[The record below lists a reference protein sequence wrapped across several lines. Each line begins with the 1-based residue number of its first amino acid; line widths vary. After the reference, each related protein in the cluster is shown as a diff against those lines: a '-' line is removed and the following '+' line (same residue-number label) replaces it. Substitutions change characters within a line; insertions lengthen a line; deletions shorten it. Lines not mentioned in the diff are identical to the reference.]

1 MTATQFK
8 KFINNLT
15 QNEQRSLVIK
25 VETNSLQNGLNKS
38 RQLMEKMQREMR
50 IQKLELAVSQAQAV
64 WQQCFPVATWELVT
78 TNRQIIN

>member
-50 IQKLELAVSQAQAV
+50 IQKLELAVKKLNLKRDWV
-64 WQQCFPVATWELVT
+64 
-78 TNRQIIN
+78 

>member
-15 QNEQRSLVIK
+15 QNEQRNLVIK
-25 VETNSLQNGLNKS
+25 VETSSLQNGLNKS

-50 IQKLELAVSQAQAV
+50 IQKLELAVKKLNLKRDWV
-64 WQQCFPVATWELVT
+64 
-78 TNRQIIN
+78 

>member
-38 RQLMEKMQREMR
+38 RQLMERMQREMR
-50 IQKLELAVSQAQAV
+50 IQKLELAVKKLNLKRDWV
-64 WQQCFPVATWELVT
+64 
-78 TNRQIIN
+78 